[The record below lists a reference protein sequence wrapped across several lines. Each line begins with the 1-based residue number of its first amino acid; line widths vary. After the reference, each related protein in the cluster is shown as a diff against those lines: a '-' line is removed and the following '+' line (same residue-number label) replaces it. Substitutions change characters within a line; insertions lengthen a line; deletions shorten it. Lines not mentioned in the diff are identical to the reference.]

1 MHSQYYSNILNMY
14 SNILNIQYDIEWEYE
29 YVILIYIIY
38 RVCACVL
45 LRMKLSRPIE
55 RARV

>member
-14 SNILNIQYDIEWEYE
+14 SNIFILNIQYE

>member
-29 YVILIYIIY
+29 YVILIYII
-38 RVCACVL
+38 
-45 LRMKLSRPIE
+45 
-55 RARV
+55 

>member
-14 SNILNIQYDIEWEYE
+14 SNILNIQY
-29 YVILIYIIY
+29 VILIYIIY

-45 LRMKLSRPIE
+45 LRRKLSRPIE

>member
-14 SNILNIQYDIEWEYE
+14 SNILNIQYE

>member
-14 SNILNIQYDIEWEYE
+14 SNILNIQYEYE